1 MPRIR
6 NPKFRT
12 QTRINWDR
20 SSGGRLLRL
29 DNPAQFVDSDILV
42 YNIDNVNLFAV
53 AEHSSDQRIP
63 PLVPFTSTGT
73 EQVFNFEKLERHN
86 CLEPILNFLGIS
98 DIEALSKVSAFLS
111 SFIANNYI
119 LRVSL
124 PLPSEMCRKLANRKV
139 LALTSCCNLNW
150 LPEIHTMKPFNQLN
164 LTNLRELKLIG
175 KNIDDVYLCLS
186 PTYHMSLQ
194 HLIKAL
200 ANANSLKKLEIL
212 TDSTK
217 FSVDTAKMM
226 VKLHNL
232 EELVLH
238 GIGHFNSLQRS
249 YHADVDVANLIIKN
263 SLLNKRISVLH
274 LVKFELERHADK
286 LVIHSDNLKQLH
298 VLQCKDFEKMD
309 LVLPSL
315 IHFETESIYLDY
327 LQLSMKK
334 MVETNCPML

>member
-1 MPRIR
+1 MSIFLLWHSIPQIKEFPLLFLSRL
-6 NPKFRT
+6 PKQSKF
-12 QTRINWDR
+12 
-20 SSGGRLLRL
+20 
-29 DNPAQFVDSDILV
+29 
-42 YNIDNVNLFAV
+42 
-53 AEHSSDQRIP
+53 
-63 PLVPFTSTGT
+63 ST
-73 EQVFNFEKLERHN
+73 LERHN
-86 CLEPILNFLGIS
+86 SLEPILTFLEIS
-98 DIEALSKVSAFLS
+98 DIEALSKVSSFLS
-111 SFIANNYI
+111 SFFSNNYI

-124 PLPSEMCRKLANRKV
+124 PLPSELCRKLANRKV

-150 LPEIHTMKPFNQLN
+150 LPEIHSMEPFNQLN

-238 GIGHFNSLQRS
+238 NIGHFHNSASES
-249 YHADVDVANLIIKN
+249 YRVDVEIANLIIKN

-274 LVKFELERHADK
+274 LVKFELEKHAD
-286 LVIHSDNLKQLH
+286 
-298 VLQCKDFEKMD
+298 
-309 LVLPSL
+309 
-315 IHFETESIYLDY
+315 
-327 LQLSMKK
+327 
-334 MVETNCPML
+334 

>member
-6 NPKFRT
+6 NPKFQT

-53 AEHSSDQRIP
+53 AQHSSDQRIP
-63 PLVPFTSTGT
+63 PLVPFTST
-73 EQVFNFEKLERHN
+73 ESDQVFNFEKLERHN
-86 CLEPILNFLGIS
+86 SLEPILNFLGIS
-98 DIEALSKVSAFLS
+98 DIEALSKVSSFLS
-111 SFIANNYI
+111 CFIANNYI

-150 LPEIHTMKPFNQLN
+150 LPEIHSMEPFNQLN

-200 ANANSLKKLEIL
+200 TNANSLKKLEIL

-238 GIGHFNSLQRS
+238 NIGHFHNSASES
-249 YHADVDVANLIIKN
+249 YRVDVEIANLIIKN

-274 LVKFELERHADK
+274 LVKFELEKHADK

-298 VLQCKDFEKMD
+298 ILQCKETDKLDWCYPLSSTLRRNQFI
-309 LVLPSL
+309 LTIL
-315 IHFETESIYLDY
+315 ILTFTS
-327 LQLSMKK
+327 
-334 MVETNCPML
+334 

>member
-98 DIEALSKVSAFLS
+98 DIEALSKVSSFLS

-175 KNIDDVYLCLS
+175 KNIDVHASIYILS

-194 HLIKAL
+194 HVIKAL
-200 ANANSLKKLEIL
+200 ANVNPLKKLEIL

-217 FSVDTAKMM
+217 FSVDTAKISD
-226 VKLHNL
+226 
-232 EELVLH
+232 ELIVS
-238 GIGHFNSLQRS
+238 GIYRMPIYRTFS
-249 YHADVDVANLIIKN
+249 YI
-263 SLLNKRISVLH
+263 
-274 LVKFELERHADK
+274 E
-286 LVIHSDNLKQLH
+286 
-298 VLQCKDFEKMD
+298 
-309 LVLPSL
+309 
-315 IHFETESIYLDY
+315 
-327 LQLSMKK
+327 
-334 MVETNCPML
+334 

>member
-6 NPKFRT
+6 NPKFKT
-12 QTRINWDR
+12 QTRVNWDR

-63 PLVPFTSTGT
+63 PLVPFTST
-73 EQVFNFEKLERHN
+73 ESDQVFNFEKLERHN
-86 CLEPILNFLGIS
+86 SLEPILNFLGIS
-98 DIEALSKVSAFLS
+98 DIEALSKVSSFLS

-150 LPEIHTMKPFNQLN
+150 LPEIHSLEPFNQLN

-175 KNIDDVYLCLS
+175 KNIDVYASTYILS

-274 LVKFELERHADK
+274 LVKFELERHAEK
-286 LVIHSDNLKQLH
+286 LVIHSDNLKQLYF
-298 VLQCKDFEKMD
+298 LQCKVINKLD

-315 IHFETESIYLDY
+315 IFLETE
-327 LQLSMKK
+327 
-334 MVETNCPML
+334 